1 MGSFAKTEAWFERRG
16 LPHFVESHRSV
27 TEIWSRA
34 IPLLV
39 LFYLVQG
46 LNAFNQEWTAGRNAL
61 VGIGGLLI
69 LLGGWMLTNRL
80 RRQPTFAYPKRVG
93 PVELGL
99 FVLTPA
105 LPPLLFGAQ
114 WGGVA
119 VAVLTGIVVL
129 AGLYLV
135 ASYGLLSIV
144 KWAGGRFRTLAPT
157 FANLLIRAL
166 PLLLLVITVLF
177 LTTETWQFAG
187 TLKGIPYVMVLLAF
201 VLLGG
206 LFLVS
211 RLPGD
216 LAQIGRFD
224 DWSEVHELLPAEL
237 SDEFI
242 LPDTGDPDEPP
253 LRRRQQLNVGL
264 VMIFSQVIQISL
276 VALSMFIVLVLF
288 GFLAMHLDVQQTW
301 IGDLAPVREY
311 LHMYL
316 GSERLSLTEPLLR
329 VCGFLG
335 AFTGFYFTVYLVTDG
350 TYRDEFR
357 TDVVDEVR
365 EAFAVHAAYIECY
378 EATTATTDG

>member
-39 LFYLVQG
+39 LFYLFQG
-46 LNAFNQEWTAGRNAL
+46 LNALNQEWSAARNAL
-61 VGIGGLLI
+61 VGIGGLFI
-69 LLGGWMLTNRL
+69 LLGGWMITNRL

-129 AGLYLV
+129 ALLYLV

-144 KWAGGRFRTLAPT
+144 KWAAGRFRVLAPT

-187 TLKGIPYVMVLLAF
+187 TLKGLPYVMVLVAF
-201 VLLGG
+201 FLLGG

-224 DWSEVHELLPAEL
+224 DWSEVRELLPTEL
-237 SDEFI
+237 LDEFT
-242 LPDTGDPDEPP
+242 LPVTGDPDEPP
-253 LRRRQQLNVGL
+253 MSRRQMLNVGL
-264 VMIFSQVIQISL
+264 VMIFSQAIQISL
-276 VALSMFIVLVLF
+276 VALSMFVVLILF

-311 LHMYL
+311 ARVYL

-350 TYRDEFR
+350 TYREEFR

-365 EAFAVHAAYIECY
+365 EAFAVHAAYLECY
-378 EATTATTDG
+378 KPTAADE

>member
-46 LNAFNQEWTAGRNAL
+46 LNALNQEWSAARNAL
-61 VGIGGLLI
+61 VGIGGLFI
-69 LLGGWMLTNRL
+69 LLGGWMVTNRL
-80 RRQPTFAYPKRVG
+80 RGQPTFAYPKRVG
-93 PVELGL
+93 PVELAL

-105 LPPLLFGAQ
+105 VPPLLFGAQ

-119 VAVLTGIVVL
+119 VAIVTGIVVL
-129 AGLYLV
+129 AVLYLV

-187 TLKGIPYVMVLLAF
+187 TLKGIPYAMVLLAF

-211 RLPGD
+211 RLPGEF
-216 LAQIGRFD
+216 AQIGRFD
-224 DWSEVHELLPAEL
+224 DWSEVHELVPTEL
-237 SDEFI
+237 ADEFT
-242 LPDTGDPDEPP
+242 LPVAGDPDEPP
-253 LRRRQQLNVGL
+253 MSRRQVLNVGL
-264 VMIFSQVIQISL
+264 VMIFSQAIQISL
-276 VALSMFIVLVLF
+276 VALSMFVVLILF

-311 LHMYL
+311 LHVYL

-350 TYRDEFR
+350 TYREEFR

-365 EAFAVHAAYIECY
+365 EAFAVHVAYMECY
-378 EATTATTDG
+378 EPTAAHA

>member
-1 MGSFAKTEAWFERRG
+1 VGRCRR
-16 LPHFVESHRSV
+16 RD
-27 TEIWSRA
+27 
-34 IPLLV
+34 
-39 LFYLVQG
+39 
-46 LNAFNQEWTAGRNAL
+46 TA
-61 VGIGGLLI
+61 
-69 LLGGWMLTNRL
+69 
-80 RRQPTFAYPKRVG
+80 
-93 PVELGL
+93 
-99 FVLTPA
+99 
-105 LPPLLFGAQ
+105 
-114 WGGVA
+114 
-119 VAVLTGIVVL
+119 GIVVL
-129 AGLYLV
+129 ALLYLV

-144 KWAGGRFRTLAPT
+144 KWAAGRFRTLAPT

-187 TLKGIPYVMVLLAF
+187 TLKGIPYVMVLLVF

-206 LFLVS
+206 LFLMS

-224 DWSEVHELLPAEL
+224 DWSEAHELIPAEL
-237 SDEFI
+237 ADEFT
-242 LPDTGDPDEPP
+242 LPAAGDPDEPP
-253 LRRRQQLNVGL
+253 IGRRQQLNVGL

-276 VALSMFIVLVLF
+276 VALSMFVVLILF

-301 IGDLAPVREY
+301 LGDLAPVREY
-311 LHMYL
+311 LHVYL

-350 TYRDEFR
+350 TYREEFR

-365 EAFAVHAAYIECY
+365 EAFAVHVAYMKRY
-378 EATTATTDG
+378 EPTAPDR